1 MAMIGWREL
10 LILLVIVLLIFGT
23 KRLTSGMRELG
34 KGVREFKKGVQEPD
48 ADVDAKSPPAQ
59 LRSDARDDA
68 AAADPERQ
76 RDASRQDP

>member
-1 MAMIGWREL
+1 MIGWREL

-48 ADVDAKSPPAQ
+48 AETPPPQ

-68 AAADPERQ
+68 AQVNPEQQ

>member
-48 ADVDAKSPPAQ
+48 ADTPPPAQ

-68 AAADPERQ
+68 AAAEPERQ
-76 RDASRQDP
+76 RDTLRQDP